1 MTQNNEHEK
10 LDVRY
15 FNEKL
20 RLVLEG
26 LPNYTRSELARELQR
41 LSNTASPISQ
51 NEQQEAVAYADASL
65 VCTISTYMIK
75 ELESRNENN
84 KFPYHLW
91 PTKLYTSPPKQIP
104 EWIDVS
110 YEERRVLYK
119 SLAKGN
125 VDNFANLLSARLREL
140 NTAPTNTEVVE

>member
-1 MTQNNEHEK
+1 MTQNNEREAFEK
-10 LDVRY
+10 CRIDEGYVLSDGSMS
-15 FNEKL
+15 NE
-20 RLVLEG
+20 
-26 LPNYTRSELARELQR
+26 NYELTEKWFLLGRQ
-41 LSNTASPISQ
+41 SISQ

-91 PTKLYTSPPKQIP
+91 PTKLYTSPLKQMP
-104 EWIDVS
+104 DWIDVS

-140 NTAPTNTEVVE
+140 NTAPTNTEVGE